1 MSDLVRVFISATMM
15 SSTPGDRALVAPS
28 LCKRTRSIITAH
40 TGITLI
46 YCLREDQ
53 SEFLEVRRLK
63 DLVKLFVPRRAPF
76 DLFES
81 KKKRNNIKLYV
92 RRVFIMDGYDKLMPE
107 WLNMVK
113 RVVTPMTCLEHPSR
127 TGSCE

>member
-1 MSDLVRVFISATMM
+1 MQKDKEQGHGYI
-15 SSTPGDRALVAPS
+15 
-28 LCKRTRSIITAH
+28 KR
-40 TGITLI
+40 GITLI
-46 YCLREDQ
+46 CCLREDQ

-76 DLFES
+76 DPFES

-92 RRVFIMDGYDKLMPE
+92 RRVFIMDGCDKLMPE

-113 RVVTPMTCLEHPSR
+113 RVVTQYWLQYWLQCWLQYGMQYWLQCWLQ
-127 TGSCE
+127 